1 VYYVGLI
8 GGEEL
13 ANRSIISAF
22 WAMWSTNVLMTIVGL
37 VLTLRMGREAT
48 TGRGGDFG
56 EMVETTRMWLARAAR
71 RFGIPMERRRRV
83 A

>member
-1 VYYVGLI
+1 
-8 GGEEL
+8 
-13 ANRSIISAF
+13 
-22 WAMWSTNVLMTIVGL
+22 
-37 VLTLRMGREAT
+37 MGREAT

-56 EMVETTRMWLARAAR
+56 EMLEATRMWLARSAR